1 MKILLTGL
9 PATGKTYL
17 GRYLSDHKGYKHFNV
32 EDPAHGQDYI
42 KPLYKFIAPPGED
55 KVVTWGFY
63 PGQADPHIHHL
74 HSEGYRMFWLDGPRP
89 LIRKHF
95 KRRGTASV
103 EELDAQLGR
112 IDAMDLWKLRPVA
125 IVDPYGLDGEFLNC
139 DGLVAR
145 ILSIP
150 QGQQVSGT

>member
-17 GRYLSDHKGYKHFNV
+17 GQYLSNHKGYMHFNV
-32 EDPAHGQDYI
+32 EDPAHGQNYI
-42 KPLYKFIAPPGED
+42 RLLHDFVARPGED

-63 PGQADPHIHHL
+63 PGQADPHIRHL
-74 HSEGYRMFWLDGPRP
+74 QSKGYRLFWLDAPRP

-95 KRRGTASV
+95 ERRGKVS
-103 EELDAQLGR
+103 LDLLDKQLCR
-112 IDAMDLWKLRPVA
+112 IDAMDLWSFRPAA
-125 IVDPYGLDGEFLNC
+125 IVDPYGLDGEFL
-139 DGLVAR
+139 DSEELVAR

-150 QGQQVSGT
+150 NGQQVLGS